1 MHKAKFSPVIK
12 IKDENTHQTTA
23 SKIKDTT
30 KRSQNPFRS
39 NKSVLISC
47 ESVCDKIF
55 TCGFCAHR
63 NCQLLSYLVTFSLF
77 LSFWEIYRVGSVRHT
92 SCLLKPDTSR
102 SRHRRLRAEGWGKA
116 LQTLSRAF
124 SLPFYNGKVGQI
136 CWNVY
141 LSSVSVW
148 KPCRIKGVRDKRRR

>member
-1 MHKAKFSPVIK
+1 MDKAKFSPVIK

-30 KRSQNPFRS
+30 KRNQNPFRT

-124 SLPFYNGKVGQI
+124 SLPFSNGKVGQI
-136 CWNVY
+136 CWNVF

-148 KPCRIKGVRDKRRR
+148 KPCRIKGVRDKRRS